1 MFVGRQQELSLL
13 EAHYQASG
21 FVFDVL
27 YGRRRVGK
35 TRLIQEYIKNKPA
48 VYFMAIEANA
58 AANLAGM
65 SAALHRYMQQPG
77 LSAYQTF
84 EALFDAL
91 THLSRNQRL
100 MFVID
105 EYPYLAAAVPEISS
119 LLQRYCDH
127 AWPGS

>member
-58 AANLAGM
+58 AASFSLYCAALAGVIVNRTLS
-65 SAALHRYMQQPG
+65 SANGSGWCIPG
-77 LSAYQTF
+77 L
-84 EALFDAL
+84 
-91 THLSRNQRL
+91 
-100 MFVID
+100 
-105 EYPYLAAAVPEISS
+105 
-119 LLQRYCDH
+119 
-127 AWPGS
+127 